1 MNARIPA
8 KTLKARNPV
17 ETTVFQSGNSQAI
30 RIPKEFQFDAK
41 RVEIFR
47 EGQSIVLRPLAVT
60 AAEAL
65 AGLAPLSETEGRA
78 LDQAME
84 QSNDLLALDE
94 PMSEVHVEPK
104 RHSAKPQST
113 PKA

>member
-1 MNARIPA
+1 MSARIPS
-8 KTLKARNPV
+8 KAMQPHSPV

-30 RIPKEFQFDAK
+30 RIPKEFQFHTK

-47 EGQSIVLRPLAVT
+47 EGKSIVLRPLPTT

-65 AGLAPLSETEGRA
+65 DDLPPLNAAEGRA

-84 QSNDLLALDE
+84 HLDDLLALDE
-94 PMSEVHVEPK
+94 PAPDAAPTHRRP
-104 RHSAKPQST
+104 RAAARRPTT
-113 PKA
+113 P

>member
-1 MNARIPA
+1 MNARIPS
-8 KTLKARNPV
+8 KALQAQGPM

-30 RIPKEFQFDAK
+30 RIPKEFKFYTK

-47 EGQSIVLRPLAVT
+47 EGKSIVLRPLPTT

-65 AGLAPLSETEGRA
+65 ADLPALTAVEARA

-84 QSNDLLALDE
+84 HLDDLLALDE
-94 PMSEVHVEPK
+94 PVPD
-104 RHSAKPQST
+104 SATTHRRQRTS
-113 PKA
+113 AR